1 MSQEKAELSAEERGG
16 DVPKEPK
23 VEHQVVEVPVYT
35 ESKKTWR
42 SFFWSSEFPGGIL
55 LLMGES

>member
-1 MSQEKAELSAEERGG
+1 MKADERGD

-23 VEHQVVEVPVYT
+23 VEHQVAEVPVYT

-42 SFFWSSEFPGGIL
+42 SFFWSSEFLGRIL
-55 LLMGES
+55 PLMGES